1 MSHYKTFGQV
11 TSIDSLPELDD
22 LENGSGFQNQVNNK
36 YIRNESRNYPME
48 SGMNMQPTMSQQ
60 PNIMQPPPQVQ
71 HPTPVH
77 EVKSIT
83 TFDMPSNTPT
93 CLDIA
98 EHIANCPICSKFYNN
113 DKTLYI
119 VAIVV
124 LSIICVILLK
134 KVLDK

>member
-22 LENGSGFQNQVNNK
+22 LETGNGFQNQVNNK
-36 YIRNESRNYPME
+36 YIRNDSRNYPAE
-48 SGMNMQPTMSQQ
+48 SGMNMQPTMSQ
-60 PNIMQPPPQVQ
+60 PPVMMQPPPQQ
-71 HPTPVH
+71 PMPQP
-77 EVKSIT
+77 EPKNIT
-83 TFDMPSNTPT
+83 TYDMPNNTPT
-93 CLDIA
+93 CLDVA

-119 VAIVV
+119 VSIVV
-124 LSIICVILLK
+124 LAIVCVILLK